1 MAALNQ
7 TNLSYADWAKRLDPD
22 GKVPTIV
29 EILSETNEILEDAVV
44 KESNGATSHRT
55 TVRSGLPAGTWRRL
69 NYGVQPEKSTTVQV
83 DDSIGMLETYSE
95 VDKSLADLNGNTNEF
110 RLSEDMAFVEG
121 LGQTFA
127 DSVFY
132 GDTATN
138 PERFMGFAPRFNDLS
153 AANGGNIVDGGG
165 TGSDNSSIWLVTWD
179 DNICHFIFP
188 KGQKAGLQSNDKGH
202 VTKEDATKG
211 LYEIYRTHYK
221 WDVGLCVR
229 DWRYVVRIAN
239 VDNSNLT
246 KDASGSSADLP
257 DLMSQAIEKL
267 HSMGRGKPVFYM
279 NRTLR
284 SALRRQIKNSANV
297 NITMDEVGGKHVMSF
312 DGIPV
317 RLTDALTSA
326 EAQVT

>member
-83 DDSIGMLETYSE
+83 DDTIGMLETYSE

-239 VDNSNLT
+239 VDNSALT
-246 KDASGSSADLP
+246 KDASSGADLP

-279 NRTLR
+279 NRVLR

>member
-83 DDSIGMLETYSE
+83 DDTIGMLETYSE
-95 VDKSLADLNGNTNEF
+95 VDKSLADLNGSTNEF

-239 VDNSNLT
+239 VDNSALT
-246 KDASGSSADLP
+246 KDASSGADLP

-279 NRTLR
+279 NRVLR

>member
-239 VDNSNLT
+239 VDNSALT
-246 KDASGSSADLP
+246 KDASSGADLP

-279 NRTLR
+279 NRVLR

>member
-55 TVRSGLPAGTWRRL
+55 TVRSGLPSGTWRKL

-83 DDSIGMLETYSE
+83 DDTIGMLETYSE

-127 DSVFY
+127 DTVFY
-132 GDTATN
+132 GDTSTN
-138 PERFMGFAPRFNDLS
+138 PERFMGFAPRFNDTT
-153 AANGGNIVDGGG
+153 AANGGQIVDGGG
-165 TGSDNSSIWLVTWD
+165 TGADNSSIWLVTWD

-188 KGQKAGLQSNDKGH
+188 KGQKAGLQSNDKGQ
-202 VTKEDATKG
+202 VTKEDSTKG
-211 LYEIYRTHYK
+211 NYEIYRTHYK
-221 WDVGLCVR
+221 WDVGLTVR
-229 DWRYVVRIAN
+229 DWRYIVRIAN
-239 VDNSNLT
+239 VDNSQLT
-246 KDASGSSADLP
+246 KDASSGADLP

-279 NRTLR
+279 NRILR

-297 NITMDEVGGKHVMSF
+297 NITMDEVGGKRVISF

-326 EAQVT
+326 EAQVS

>member
-239 VDNSNLT
+239 VDNSALT
-246 KDASGSSADLP
+246 KDASSGADLP

>member
-1 MAALNQ
+1 MAALNL

-69 NYGVQPEKSTTVQV
+69 NHGVQPEKSTTVQV

-239 VDNSNLT
+239 VDNSAIT
-246 KDASGSSADLP
+246 KDASSGADLP

-279 NRTLR
+279 NRVLR

>member
-7 TNLSYADWAKRLDPD
+7 TNLSYADWAKRLDSD

-239 VDNSNLT
+239 VDNSALT
-246 KDASGSSADLP
+246 KDASSGADLP

>member
-1 MAALNQ
+1 
-7 TNLSYADWAKRLDPD
+7 
-22 GKVPTIV
+22 
-29 EILSETNEILEDAVV
+29 
-44 KESNGATSHRT
+44 
-55 TVRSGLPAGTWRRL
+55 
-69 NYGVQPEKSTTVQV
+69 
-83 DDSIGMLETYSE
+83 
-95 VDKSLADLNGNTNEF
+95 
-110 RLSEDMAFVEG
+110 
-121 LGQTFA
+121 
-127 DSVFY
+127 
-132 GDTATN
+132 
-138 PERFMGFAPRFNDLS
+138 MGFAPRFNDLS

-165 TGSDNSSIWLVTWD
+165 TGSDNSSIYLVTWD

-229 DWRYVVRIAN
+229 DWRYIVRIAN
-239 VDNSNLT
+239 VDNSALT
-246 KDASGSSADLP
+246 KDASSGADLP

>member
-1 MAALNQ
+1 MAALNL

-239 VDNSNLT
+239 VDNSALT
-246 KDASGSSADLP
+246 KDASSGADLP

-279 NRTLR
+279 NRVLR